1 MNALANYALASIQ
14 PVALPSPSFYSAE
27 FPISKSSSPR
37 VSISDEAINAARG
50 MTSINIPSTTRIARA
65 IAMEILAGVLKPGD
79 RISGEEES
87 LERFGVSR
95 TVLREAIKILDAKG
109 FVTAKPKVGTR
120 VRERQSWNFLDPE
133 VLAWRIAVGLDPDL
147 LQTLREARLAVE
159 PFAARLSAQRASS
172 SDLAEMEAS
181 VRLMDEAIGNRA
193 LFAEADLKF
202 HRAVIAGTGNFVLG
216 SFSAIVETALV
227 CATLLLPLEDERL
240 RSEAVRRHAELFE
253 AIASHEGDRAA
264 RLMTDMIAFGGEVGE
279 LSSKPNRGGS

>member
-1 MNALANYALASIQ
+1 VL
-14 PVALPSPSFYSAE
+14 
-27 FPISKSSSPR
+27 
-37 VSISDEAINAARG
+37 ISDQAINAARG
-50 MTSINIPSTTRIARA
+50 IRSINIPSTTRIARA
-65 IAMEILAGVLKPGD
+65 IAMEIIGGTLKPGD

-120 VRERQSWNFLDPE
+120 VRDRQNWNFLDPE

-159 PFAARLSAQRASS
+159 PFAARLSAQRASI

-181 VRLMDEAIGNRA
+181 VRLMDEAIGNRQ

-202 HRAVIAGTGNFVLG
+202 HRAVTASTGNFILG

-227 CATLLLPLEDERL
+227 CATLLLPLEDEQL

-253 AIASHEGDRAA
+253 AIVDHDGDRAS

-279 LSSKPNRGGS
+279 MSSKPNRRRPGQP